1 MIGHIILSDRLL
13 QKKFEEFEDF
23 PKDLKLKLNHMIVS
37 RFSKKEY
44 GSQQRPKF
52 PEATAL
58 VYADYLDSNIQ
69 GFKQMFEESK
79 EDEEDIWFYNKKKG
93 YYLYLK

>member
-1 MIGHIILSDRLL
+1 MV
-13 QKKFEEFEDF
+13 
-23 PKDLKLKLNHMIVS
+23 VS
-37 RFSKKEY
+37 RFTKY

-52 PEATAL
+52 PEASAL

-69 GFKQMFEESK
+69 GFKQMFEEIK
-79 EDEEDIWFYNKKKG
+79 DEEEIWFYNKRKG